1 MSILANQESFSGIV
15 ERWLKAEEN
24 GEQFPVEFDI
34 AWQIAGYR
42 RKDIAKRKLTKLSQG
57 NDFHQ
62 SVEMVKRPQGGG
74 AKVEIIQLTCDAF
87 KHFCLLAETEQGDQI
102 RQYFIEAEKKWKLV
116 QTNFPQVASE
126 VEMMQLKIELAGLEA
141 QKEIA
146 IAQSKASELAIFH
159 FRQNLIKLEL
169 PQVIEQ
175 KILGYQTIETVEY
188 RDRVILN
195 NQVIN
200 EGDTLNKSELCHRY
214 KILTKNGKP
223 DYRRLNTILD
233 RNGITE
239 RSEAWEMSA
248 VIQENYQF
256 KREYLA
262 DLDKLMINDDRQ
274 LFIGE

>member
-1 MSILANQESFSGIV
+1 MSILTNFNYNDNIISRRADGFLNASQMCVANGKRLHNWSRLDATKAYTEALSEETQISVTHLIEIQHGNQTWVHPSLAINLA
-15 ERWLKAEEN
+15 RWISPKFA
-24 GEQFPVEFDI
+24 V
-34 AWQIAGYR
+34 W
-42 RKDIAKRKLTKLSQG
+42 
-57 NDFHQ
+57 
-62 SVEMVKRPQGGG
+62 
-74 AKVEIIQLTCDAF
+74 CDAHIF
-87 KHFCLLAETEQGDQI
+87 NLMTSGQTSLEIDP
-102 RQYFIEAEKKWKLV
+102 V
-116 QTNFPQVASE
+116 Q
-126 VEMMQLKIELAGLEA
+126 MMQLKIELAGLEA

-146 IAQSKASELAIFH
+146 IAQSKASELGIFH

-195 NQVIN
+195 NQVII

-239 RSEAWEMSA
+239 RSEAWKMSA

-274 LFIGE
+274 LFICE

>member
-15 ERWLKAEEN
+15 ERWLRAEEN
-24 GEQFPVEFDI
+24 GEQFPVDFDT
-34 AWQIAGYR
+34 AWQLAGYS
-42 RKDIAKRKLTKLSQG
+42 RKSVAKRRLLRFKQNTDYCTEECKNGQRGRSSDLIYLS
-57 NDFHQ
+57 
-62 SVEMVKRPQGGG
+62 
-74 AKVEIIQLTCDAF
+74 CDAF
-87 KHFCLLAETEQGDQI
+87 KHFCLLAETEQGDNI

-126 VEMMQLKIELAGLEA
+126 VEMMRLKIELAGLEA

-146 IAQSKASELAIFH
+146 IAQSKASELGIFH

-262 DLDKLMINDDRQ
+262 DLDKLMINRDRQ
-274 LFIGE
+274 LFLGE